1 MCSSSKVSL
10 DSEDYS
16 LVNCEVALQ
25 SDLLFIT
32 FYLSAED
39 SIMGGV
45 TAKREYDDYLQ
56 LDSPGFLLDRW
67 SFAS

>member
-1 MCSSSKVSL
+1 MCSSSRVSL
-10 DSEDYS
+10 DSEVYS
-16 LVNCEVALQ
+16 LVNCEVVLQ

-45 TAKREYDDYLQ
+45 TAKIEYDDYLQ

>member
-16 LVNCEVALQ
+16 LVNCEVVLQ